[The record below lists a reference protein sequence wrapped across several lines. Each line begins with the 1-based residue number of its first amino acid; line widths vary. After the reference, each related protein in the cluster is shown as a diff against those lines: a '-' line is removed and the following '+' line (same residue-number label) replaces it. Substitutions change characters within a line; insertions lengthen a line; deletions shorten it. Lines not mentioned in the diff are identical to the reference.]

1 MTWIMDV
8 NEIYS
13 KAIAALGNEDWED
26 VFKLA
31 CALSKKLD
39 RFSVPKITG
48 FVQIDE
54 KMARA
59 FVGAVMK
66 LCVFD

>member
-1 MTWIMDV
+1 MDV

-13 KAIAALGNEDWED
+13 KAIAALDNEDWED

-31 CALSKKLD
+31 CALSEKLD

-54 KMARA
+54 EMARA
-59 FVGAVMK
+59 FVRAVK
-66 LCVFD
+66 TLCVFD